1 MFSAIFSKLV
11 AEGLLSLYP
20 IFVKNIG
27 LPLSL
32 QVWSRVFSYTAISA
46 FFIDYPFVLQNLF
59 SKNGI
64 LLSLITLI
72 HIYTSYRGFQL
83 LESGVS
89 YTLFYI
95 YPILILLFS
104 KQGLHP
110 VMLLSLLG
118 VFLLSYSPSPAVKVA
133 AHDQHKEDFV
143 ESSAASPTASP
154 AASPAATTA
163 TSTAW
168 NPEGYIMILLAALT
182 EALIYFV
189 VRNIKTENSWNH
201 IFLSYFLGAGILSVG
216 FSPQILG
223 MNLNSSLSWSL
234 GINVVIGLFGYLL
247 RFFAIS
253 RLEPMLYAPLSYFG
267 VFMAYV
273 YGIFIQKDTITLQ
286 KILGTLMI
294 ILPNVYLVLSGIS
307 K

>member
-133 AHDQHKEDFV
+133 AHDQPKERFV
-143 ESSAASPTASP
+143 ESSAASPTAS
-154 AASPAATTA
+154 SAATTA
-163 TSTAW
+163 ATTAW
-168 NPEGYIMILLAALT
+168 NPEGYIMILLAAVT

>member
-118 VFLLSYSPSPAVKVA
+118 VFLLSYSPSVKAA
-133 AHDQHKEDFV
+133 AHDQPTEGFV
-143 ESSAASPTASP
+143 ENPAATSVASPTA
-154 AASPAATTA
+154 T
-163 TSTAW
+163 TAW
-168 NPEGYIMILLAALT
+168 NPEGYIMILLAAVT

-253 RLEPMLYAPLSYFG
+253 RLEPILYAPLSYFG

-294 ILPNVYLVLSGIS
+294 ILPNLYLVLSGIS

>member
-1 MFSAIFSKLV
+1 
-11 AEGLLSLYP
+11 
-20 IFVKNIG
+20 
-27 LPLSL
+27 
-32 QVWSRVFSYTAISA
+32 
-46 FFIDYPFVLQNLF
+46 
-59 SKNGI
+59 
-64 LLSLITLI
+64 
-72 HIYTSYRGFQL
+72 

-133 AHDQHKEDFV
+133 AHDQPKERFV
-143 ESSAASPTASP
+143 ESSAAT
-154 AASPAATTA
+154 
-163 TSTAW
+163 TAW
-168 NPEGYIMILLAALT
+168 NPEGYIMILFAALT

-294 ILPNVYLVLSGIS
+294 ILPNLYLVLNGIS

>member
-1 MFSAIFSKLV
+1 MFSAIFSKLI

-118 VFLLSYSPSPAVKVA
+118 VFLLSYSPAVKSA
-133 AHDQHKEDFV
+133 ASHAHDQPTDKSADE
-143 ESSAASPTASP
+143 SAADAS
-154 AASPAATTA
+154 ADKSL
-163 TSTAW
+163 AW

-216 FSPQILG
+216 FSSQILG

-294 ILPNVYLVLSGIS
+294 ILPNVYLVLNGIS

>member
-118 VFLLSYSPSPAVKVA
+118 VFLLSYSPSVKAA
-133 AHDQHKEDFV
+133 AHDQPKEGFV
-143 ESSAASPTASP
+143 ESSAASS
-154 AASPAATTA
+154 
-163 TSTAW
+163 AW

-253 RLEPMLYAPLSYFG
+253 RLEPILYAPLSYFG

>member
-133 AHDQHKEDFV
+133 AHDQPTEGFV
-143 ESSAASPTASP
+143 ESAAVSPTAASSP
-154 AASPAATTA
+154 VSP
-163 TSTAW
+163 TAW

-294 ILPNVYLVLSGIS
+294 ILPNLYLVLNGIS

>member
-118 VFLLSYSPSPAVKVA
+118 VFLLSYSPSPAVKST
-133 AHDQHKEDFV
+133 AHDQPKEDFV
-143 ESSAASPTASP
+143 ESSAATSVTS
-154 AASPAATTA
+154 SAAT
-163 TSTAW
+163 TAW

-294 ILPNVYLVLSGIS
+294 ILPNLYLVLNGIS

>member
-118 VFLLSYSPSPAVKVA
+118 VFLLSYSPAVKVA

-143 ESSAASPTASP
+143 ESSPVSPTASS
-154 AASPAATTA
+154 AASA
-163 TSTAW
+163 AW

-294 ILPNVYLVLSGIS
+294 ILPNLYLVLSGIS

>member
-118 VFLLSYSPSPAVKVA
+118 VFLLSYSPAVKVA

-143 ESSAASPTASP
+143 ESSAVSPTASS
-154 AASPAATTA
+154 AASA
-163 TSTAW
+163 AW

-201 IFLSYFLGAGILSVG
+201 IFLSYFLGAGFLSVG

-294 ILPNVYLVLSGIS
+294 ILPNLYLVLSGIS

>member
-118 VFLLSYSPSPAVKVA
+118 VFLLSYSPAVKVA
-133 AHDQHKEDFV
+133 AHTEDFV
-143 ESSAASPTASP
+143 ESSAATSPVSPKAS
-154 AASPAATTA
+154 SAAT
-163 TSTAW
+163 TAW

-216 FSPQILG
+216 FSPQIIG

>member
-133 AHDQHKEDFV
+133 AHTEGFV
-143 ESSAASPTASP
+143 ESSAATSPVSPKAS
-154 AASPAATTA
+154 SV
-163 TSTAW
+163 TSAAW

-294 ILPNVYLVLSGIS
+294 ILPNLYLVLNGIS

>member
-118 VFLLSYSPSPAVKVA
+118 VFLLSYSPAVKVA
-133 AHDQHKEDFV
+133 AHDQPTEGFV
-143 ESSAASPTASP
+143 ESSAATSV
-154 AASPAATTA
+154 TT
-163 TSTAW
+163 TAW
-168 NPEGYIMILLAALT
+168 NPEGYIMIILAAVT

-189 VRNIKTENSWNH
+189 VRNIKTDNSWNH

-294 ILPNVYLVLSGIS
+294 ILPNLYLVLNGIS

>member
-1 MFSAIFSKLV
+1 MFSAIFSKLI

-118 VFLLSYSPSPAVKVA
+118 VFLLSYSP
-133 AHDQHKEDFV
+133 AHDQPTDK
-143 ESSAASPTASP
+143 SAISP
-154 AASPAATTA
+154 APANE
-163 TSTAW
+163 SLAW

-216 FSPQILG
+216 FSPQIFG

-253 RLEPMLYAPLSYFG
+253 RLEPILYAPLSYFG

>member
-133 AHDQHKEDFV
+133 AHTEGFV
-143 ESSAASPTASP
+143 ESSPVSPKASS
-154 AASPAATTA
+154 AAT
-163 TSTAW
+163 TAW

-294 ILPNVYLVLSGIS
+294 ILPNLYLVLNGIS

>member
-118 VFLLSYSPSPAVKVA
+118 VFLLSYSP
-133 AHDQHKEDFV
+133 AHDQ
-143 ESSAASPTASP
+143 PTDKYAVSP
-154 AASPAATTA
+154 A
-163 TSTAW
+163 STDKSLAW

-253 RLEPMLYAPLSYFG
+253 RLEPILYAPLSYFG

-273 YGIFIQKDTITLQ
+273 YGIFIQKDTITLP

>member
-1 MFSAIFSKLV
+1 MFSAIFSKLI

-118 VFLLSYSPSPAVKVA
+118 VFLLSYSP
-133 AHDQHKEDFV
+133 AHDQPTDK
-143 ESSAASPTASP
+143 SAISP
-154 AASPAATTA
+154 APTDKSANKSANK
-163 TSTAW
+163 SLAW
-168 NPEGYIMILLAALT
+168 TPEGYIMILLAALT

-253 RLEPMLYAPLSYFG
+253 RLEPILYAPLSYFG

>member
-133 AHDQHKEDFV
+133 AHDQPTEDFV
-143 ESSAASPTASP
+143 ESSV
-154 AASPAATTA
+154 TT
-163 TSTAW
+163 TAW

-294 ILPNVYLVLSGIS
+294 ILPNLYLVLNGIS

>member
-118 VFLLSYSPSPAVKVA
+118 VFLLSYSPSVKVA
-133 AHDQHKEDFV
+133 AHDQPTEDFV
-143 ESSAASPTASP
+143 ESSAATT
-154 AASPAATTA
+154 AASP
-163 TSTAW
+163 TAW

-294 ILPNVYLVLSGIS
+294 ILPNLYLVLNGIS

>member
-118 VFLLSYSPSPAVKVA
+118 VFLLSYSPAVKVA
-133 AHDQHKEDFV
+133 AHDQPTEDFV
-143 ESSAASPTASP
+143 ESS

>member
-1 MFSAIFSKLV
+1 MFSAIFSKLL
-11 AEGLLSLYP
+11 AESLLSLYP

-27 LPLSL
+27 LSLSL

-46 FFIDYPFVLQNLF
+46 FFIDYPFVLQSLM
-59 SKNGI
+59 SVNGI
-64 LLSLITLI
+64 ILAVITLI

-89 YTLFYI
+89 YTLFYT
-95 YPILILLFS
+95 YPIMILLFS

-118 VFLLSYSPSPAVKVA
+118 VFLLSYSPSVKA
-133 AHDQHKEDFV
+133 SAHDQPV
-143 ESSAASPTASP
+143 ESPTE
-154 AASPAATTA
+154 
-163 TSTAW
+163 TSTVPSSW

-189 VRNIKTENSWNH
+189 VRNIKTENPWNH

-216 FSPQILG
+216 FLPQIIG
-223 MNLNSSLSWSL
+223 MKLNSSLSWSL

-253 RLEPMLYAPLSYFG
+253 RLEPKIYAPLSYFG
-267 VFMAYV
+267 VLMAYV
-273 YGIFIQKDTITLQ
+273 YGIFIQNDTITLQ

-294 ILPNVYLVLSGIS
+294 ILPNLYLV
-307 K
+307 

>member
-118 VFLLSYSPSPAVKVA
+118 VLLLSYSPAVKVA
-133 AHDQHKEDFV
+133 AHDQPTEDFV
-143 ESSAASPTASP
+143 ESSAASPK
-154 AASPAATTA
+154 ATTA
-163 TSTAW
+163 ASTAW

-216 FSPQILG
+216 FSPQIIG

>member
-118 VFLLSYSPSPAVKVA
+118 VFLLSYSPAVKVA
-133 AHDQHKEDFV
+133 AHTEGF
-143 ESSAASPTASP
+143 ESSAASPK
-154 AASPAATTA
+154 ATTA
-163 TSTAW
+163 ASAAATTAW

>member
-118 VFLLSYSPSPAVKVA
+118 VFLLSYSP
-133 AHDQHKEDFV
+133 AHDQPTDK
-143 ESSAASPTASP
+143 SANKSAVSP
-154 AASPAATTA
+154 APTDK
-163 TSTAW
+163 STPW

-253 RLEPMLYAPLSYFG
+253 RLEPILYAPLSYFG

>member
-11 AEGLLSLYP
+11 AESLLSLYP

-46 FFIDYPFVLQNLF
+46 FFIDYSFVLQTLF
-59 SKNGI
+59 SMNGI
-64 LLSLITLI
+64 LLAVITLV

-89 YTLFYI
+89 YTLFYT
-95 YPILILLFS
+95 YPIMILLFS

-118 VFLLSYSPSPAVKVA
+118 VFLLSSTSTSTKVK
-133 AHDQHKEDFV
+133 AHDQPEDPEPKI
-143 ESSAASPTASP
+143 ESPWSI
-154 AASPAATTA
+154 
-163 TSTAW
+163 
-168 NPEGYIMILLAALT
+168 EGYIMILLAALT

-189 VRNIKTENSWNH
+189 VRNIKTENPWNH

-223 MNLNSSLSWSL
+223 MKLNSSLSWSL
-234 GINVVIGLFGYLL
+234 GINVVIGLIGYLL

-253 RLEPMLYAPLSYFG
+253 RLTPALYAPLSYFG
-267 VFMAYV
+267 VFMAYI

-294 ILPNVYLVLSGIS
+294 ILPNLFLVM

>member
-143 ESSAASPTASP
+143 ESSV
-154 AASPAATTA
+154 TT
-163 TSTAW
+163 TAW

-294 ILPNVYLVLSGIS
+294 ILPNLYLVLNGIS

>member
-104 KQGLHP
+104 KQGVHP

-118 VFLLSYSPSPAVKVA
+118 VFLLSYSPADLSA
-133 AHDQHKEDFV
+133 AHDQPTD
-143 ESSAASPTASP
+143 ESANEAAVSP
-154 AASPAATTA
+154 APTDKSI
-163 TSTAW
+163 AW

-253 RLEPMLYAPLSYFG
+253 RLEPILYAPLSYFG

>member
-143 ESSAASPTASP
+143 ESSVT
-154 AASPAATTA
+154 TTA
-163 TSTAW
+163 AW

-294 ILPNVYLVLSGIS
+294 ILPNLYLVLNGIS

>member
-118 VFLLSYSPSPAVKVA
+118 VFLLSYSPADLSA
-133 AHDQHKEDFV
+133 AHDQPTD
-143 ESSAASPTASP
+143 ESAVSP
-154 AASPAATTA
+154 APTDKSVASHANEATT
-163 TSTAW
+163 W

-253 RLEPMLYAPLSYFG
+253 RLEPILYAPLSYFG

>member
-133 AHDQHKEDFV
+133 AHDQPTEDFV
-143 ESSAASPTASP
+143 ESSAA
-154 AASPAATTA
+154 TTA
-163 TSTAW
+163 AW

-294 ILPNVYLVLSGIS
+294 ILPNLYLVLNGIS

>member
-118 VFLLSYSPSPAVKVA
+118 VFLLSYSPAVKVA
-133 AHDQHKEDFV
+133 AHTEDFV
-143 ESSAASPTASP
+143 ESS

>member
-118 VFLLSYSPSPAVKVA
+118 VFLLSYSPSVKAA
-133 AHDQHKEDFV
+133 AHTEGFV
-143 ESSAASPTASP
+143 ENPAASPMASPTA
-154 AASPAATTA
+154 T
-163 TSTAW
+163 TAW

-253 RLEPMLYAPLSYFG
+253 RLEPILYAPLSYFG

-294 ILPNVYLVLSGIS
+294 ILPNLYLVLSGIS